1 MLCLLFSS
9 NPQNQTFPF
18 RVYNNIIEFRR
29 IFMKTRKI
37 TSLVVVLFC
46 FSILVSSQDEDVLPL
61 SLQDCI
67 VKALQDNLNLAIQVY
82 NPEMADMSIT
92 QAKEYFMPSFDF
104 AFGRRRTDYPSY
116 WWLQGEDS
124 VVSKYGDY
132 SFAFTQQIP
141 TGGSFIL
148 SFNNYRSETNEL
160 FQLINPRYGATL
172 QFDFVQPLL
181 RNGGLKMGRKEII
194 IAENNLEISQTQF
207 ESVVQNTIY
216 TVVET
221 YWNLL
226 YAIEDLKVK
235 NQSLQLA
242 RDLLA
247 KNKKEVEVGKLAPL
261 EVLNAE
267 TVVAQRE
274 ADILAA
280 EVLIKRREDLL
291 KYHLNMSDV
300 QALTPKSIVPMDR
313 PDFVK
318 KVISFDEAWQV
329 AQVKRPDLRANRKN
343 IENNDFKMSVAKNK
357 MLPGLDL
364 SFSYWSPG
372 ISGDRILYLD
382 DNPFL
387 GIIIGKAEGSAG
399 DAVGDALNF
408 KHNNW
413 NVALTLTLPLSNVTT
428 RAEYVKSRMELE
440 KSQLELEDNKKFAM
454 LDVNDAVREVETH
467 IKRVE
472 AYRLA
477 RELAQKRLEAE
488 EKKLDVGLTTNY
500 FVLTYQE
507 ELATA
512 RSTEIKSMLDYILA
526 LARLDRAMGSSLESW
541 NVRLPHIK

>member
-1 MLCLLFSS
+1 
-9 NPQNQTFPF
+9 
-18 RVYNNIIEFRR
+18 
-29 IFMKTRKI
+29 MKTRTI
-37 TSLVVVLFC
+37 ISLVVVLFVFTF
-46 FSILVSSQDEDVLPL
+46 FSYSQDNDVLPM

-67 VKALQDNLNLAIQVY
+67 AKALKDNLNLAIQVY
-82 NPEMADMSIT
+82 TPEMADMTIT
-92 QAKEYFMPSFDF
+92 QAKEYFMPNLDF
-104 AFGRRRTDYPSY
+104 SFGRRRTDYPSY
-116 WWLQGEDS
+116 WWLQGEES

-132 SFAFTQQIP
+132 TLALTQQIP
-141 TGGSFIL
+141 TGGSF
-148 SFNNYRSETNEL
+148 SVTFNNYRSDTNEP
-160 FQLINPRYGATL
+160 FQLINPRYGASL

-181 RNGGLKMGRKEII
+181 RNGGLKIGRKEII

-207 ESVVQNTIY
+207 ESIVQDTVY
-216 TVVET
+216 TVVES

-235 NQSLQLA
+235 QQSLQLA

-247 KNKKEVEVGKLAPL
+247 KNQKEVEVGKLAPL

-291 KYHLNMSDV
+291 KYHLNMSDI
-300 QALTPKSIVPMDR
+300 QEIKRQSIVPMDR
-313 PDFVK
+313 PEFVK
-318 KVISFDEAWQV
+318 KTISFDEAWQV
-329 AQVKRPDLRANRKN
+329 AQARRPDLRAQKKT
-343 IENNDFKMSVAKNK
+343 IANNEFKMSVAKNK

-372 ISGDRILYLD
+372 ISGDRILYLE

-387 GIIIGKAEGSAG
+387 GIEVGKEKGSVGAAIG
-399 DAVGDALNF
+399 DAFDF
-408 KHNNW
+408 RHNNW
-413 NVALTLTLPLSNVTT
+413 NLALTLTLPLGNVTT
-428 RAEYVKSRMELE
+428 RAEYVKSRMEFE
-440 KSQLELEDNKKFAM
+440 KSQLELEDNLRFAM

-477 RELAQKRLEAE
+477 RELAERRLEAE
-488 EKKLDVGLTTNY
+488 ERKMEVGLTTNY

-507 ELATA
+507 ELANA
-512 RSTEIKSMLDYILA
+512 RSIEIKSMLDYILA
-526 LARLDRAMGSSLESW
+526 LARLDKAMGTSLESW
-541 NVRLPHIK
+541 NVRMPHLK

>member
-1 MLCLLFSS
+1 
-9 NPQNQTFPF
+9 
-18 RVYNNIIEFRR
+18 
-29 IFMKTRKI
+29 MKTRTI
-37 TSLVVVLFC
+37 ISIVIVLF
-46 FSILVSSQDEDVLPL
+46 SVSFLAYSQNEDVLPM

-67 VKALQDNLNLAIQVY
+67 AKALQDNLNLAIQVY
-82 NPEMADMSIT
+82 NPEMADMTIT

-104 AFGRRRTDYPSY
+104 AYGRRQTDSPSY

-132 SFAFTQQIP
+132 SLALTQQIP
-141 TGGSFIL
+141 TGGSFMI

-207 ESVVQNTIY
+207 ESVVQDTVY
-216 TVVET
+216 TVVEA

-226 YAIEDLKVK
+226 YVIEDLKVK
-235 NQSLQLA
+235 QQSLQLA

-280 EVLIKRREDLL
+280 EVLVERREDML

-300 QALTPKSIVPMDR
+300 QEIKRKSIVPMDR
-313 PDFVK
+313 PGFLK

-329 AQVKRPDLRANRKN
+329 AQVKRPDLRTNRKN
-343 IENNDFKMSVAKNK
+343 IENNEFKMSIAKNK

-372 ISGDRILYLD
+372 ISGDRIRYLD
-382 DNPFL
+382 DDPFL
-387 GIIIGKAEGSAG
+387 GIIIGKESGSAG
-399 DAVGDALNF
+399 DAIGDAF
-408 KHNNW
+408 KFQNNNW
-413 NVALTLTLPLSNVTT
+413 NIALTLSLPLSNVTT

-440 KSQLELEDNKKFAM
+440 KSQLELEDNEKFAM
-454 LDVNDAVREVETH
+454 LDVNDAVREVDTH

-477 RELAQKRLEAE
+477 RELAQRRLEAE

-500 FVLTYQE
+500 FVLTYQD
-507 ELATA
+507 ELANA
-512 RSTEIKSMLDYILA
+512 RSTEIRSMLDYILA
-526 LARLDRAMGSSLESW
+526 LARLDRAMGTSLESW

>member
-1 MLCLLFSS
+1 MIRFSNINLLAAFM
-9 NPQNQTFPF
+9 
-18 RVYNNIIEFRR
+18 NNSRYIEFRR
-29 IFMKTRKI
+29 ILMKTRKI
-37 TSLVVVLFC
+37 ISLVVVLFC
-46 FSILVSSQDEDVLPL
+46 FSILASSQDENVLPL

-67 VKALQDNLNLAIQVY
+67 AKALQNNLNLAIQVY

-104 AFGRRRTDYPSY
+104 AFGKRRTDYPSY

-207 ESVVQNTIY
+207 ESVVQDTIY

-274 ADILAA
+274 AEILAA

-300 QALTPKSIVPMDR
+300 QALAPKSIVPMDR

>member
-1 MLCLLFSS
+1 
-9 NPQNQTFPF
+9 
-18 RVYNNIIEFRR
+18 
-29 IFMKTRKI
+29 MKTRKI

-92 QAKEYFMPSFDF
+92 QAKEYFMPSLDF

-141 TGGSFIL
+141 TGGSFVL

-313 PDFVK
+313 PDFIK

-413 NVALTLTLPLSNVTT
+413 NVALTLTLPLSNVIT

>member
-1 MLCLLFSS
+1 
-9 NPQNQTFPF
+9 
-18 RVYNNIIEFRR
+18 
-29 IFMKTRKI
+29 MKTRTVI
-37 TSLVVVLFC
+37 SLVVIF
-46 FSILVSSQDEDVLPL
+46 FSFTFLAYSQEKEVLPM

-67 VKALQDNLNLAIQVY
+67 AKALEDNLNLAIQVY
-82 NPEMADMSIT
+82 SPEMADMTIT
-92 QAKEYFMPSFDF
+92 QAKEYFMPNFDF
-104 AFGRRRTDYPSY
+104 AFGKRRTDYPSY
-116 WWLQGEDS
+116 WFLQGEDS

-132 SFAFTQQIP
+132 TLGLTQQIP
-141 TGGSFIL
+141 TGGSFIV
-148 SFNNYRSETNEL
+148 SFNNYKSETNEL

-194 IAENNLEISQTQF
+194 IAENNLDISQTQF
-207 ESVVQNTIY
+207 ESVVQDTVY
-216 TVVET
+216 TVVES

-226 YAIEDLKVK
+226 YAIEDVKVK
-235 NQSLQLA
+235 KQSLQLA

-274 ADILAA
+274 ADILAS
-280 EVLIKRREDLL
+280 EVLIERREDLL

-300 QALTPKSIVPMDR
+300 QEITRKSIVPMDR
-313 PDFVK
+313 PDFIE

-329 AQVKRPDLRANRKN
+329 AKVKRPDLRANRKN
-343 IENNDFKMSVAKNK
+343 IANNEFKMSVAKNK

-387 GIIIGKAEGSAG
+387 GIVTGKDKGSAG
-399 DAVGDALNF
+399 DAVGDALKF
-408 KHNNW
+408 QHNNW

-440 KSQLELEDNKKFAM
+440 KSQLELEDSEKFAM
-454 LDVNDAVREVETH
+454 LDVNDAVREVDTH

-477 RELAQKRLEAE
+477 RELAQRRLEAE

-500 FVLTYQE
+500 FVLTYQD
-507 ELATA
+507 ELANA

-526 LARLDRAMGSSLESW
+526 LARLDRAMGTSLESW
-541 NVRLPHIK
+541 NVRLPHVK

>member
-1 MLCLLFSS
+1 MKS
-9 NPQNQTFPF
+9 
-18 RVYNNIIEFRR
+18 RII
-29 IFMKTRKI
+29 I
-37 TSLVVVLFC
+37 SLVVVLFS
-46 FSILVSSQDEDVLPL
+46 FTFFAHSQDEDVLPM

-67 VKALQDNLNLAIQVY
+67 AKALEDNLNLAIQVY
-82 NPEMADMSIT
+82 NPEMADMTIT

-104 AFGRRRTDYPSY
+104 AYGKRRTDYPSY
-116 WWLQGEDS
+116 WFLQGEES

-132 SFAFTQQIP
+132 SLGLTQQIP

-207 ESVVQNTIY
+207 ESVVQDTVY
-216 TVVET
+216 TVVES

-235 NQSLQLA
+235 QQSLQLA

-274 ADILAA
+274 AEILAA

-291 KYHLNMSDV
+291 KYHLDMSDV
-300 QALTPKSIVPMDR
+300 QEITRKSIIPIDR
-313 PDFVK
+313 PDIVK
-318 KVISFDEAWQV
+318 KEISFDEAWQV
-329 AQVKRPDLRANRKN
+329 AQVKRPDLRANRKK
-343 IENNDFKMSVAKNK
+343 IENNEFLMSVAKNK
-357 MLPGLDL
+357 MLPALDL

-382 DNPFL
+382 DDPFL
-387 GIIIGKAEGSAG
+387 GIVIGKEKGGAG
-399 DAVGDALNF
+399 DAIGDALKF
-408 KHNNW
+408 KNNNW
-413 NVALTLTLPLSNVTT
+413 NVALTLRLPLSNVTSK
-428 RAEYVKSRMELE
+428 AEYVKSRMELE
-440 KSQLELEDNKKFAM
+440 KSRLEQEDNEKFAM
-454 LDVNDAVREVETH
+454 LDVNDAVREVDTH

-477 RELAQKRLEAE
+477 RELAQRRLEAE
-488 EKKLDVGLTTNY
+488 QKKLDVGLTTNY
-500 FVLTYQE
+500 FVLTYQD
-507 ELATA
+507 ELASA
-512 RSTEIKSMLDYILA
+512 RSTEIKSILDYILA
-526 LARLDRAMGSSLESW
+526 LARLDRAMGTSLENW

>member
-1 MLCLLFSS
+1 
-9 NPQNQTFPF
+9 
-18 RVYNNIIEFRR
+18 
-29 IFMKTRKI
+29 MKTRKI
-37 TSLVVVLFC
+37 ISLVVVLFC
-46 FSILVSSQDEDVLPL
+46 FSILASSQDENVLPL

-67 VKALQDNLNLAIQVY
+67 AKALQDNLNLAIQVY

-104 AFGRRRTDYPSY
+104 AFGKRRTDYPSY

-207 ESVVQNTIY
+207 ESVVQDTIY

>member
-1 MLCLLFSS
+1 M
-9 NPQNQTFPF
+9 QT
-18 RVYNNIIEFRR
+18 RTII
-29 IFMKTRKI
+29 
-37 TSLVVVLFC
+37 SLVVVLFC
-46 FSILVSSQDEDVLPL
+46 FSFLGYGQDQDVLPM

-67 VKALQDNLNLAIQVY
+67 AKALKDNLNLAIQVY
-82 NPEMADMSIT
+82 TPEIADMTIT
-92 QAKEYFMPSFDF
+92 QAKEYFMPYFDF
-104 AFGRRRTDYPSY
+104 AFGRRHTDYPSY

-132 SFAFTQQIP
+132 SLALTQQIP
-141 TGGSFIL
+141 TGGSFVVT
-148 SFNNYRSETNEL
+148 FNNYRSETNEL

-181 RNGGLKMGRKEII
+181 RNGGFKMGKKEII
-194 IAENNLEISQTQF
+194 IAENNLAISQTQF
-207 ESVVQNTIY
+207 ESVVQDTVY
-216 TVVET
+216 TVVES

-235 NQSLQLA
+235 QQSLQLA

-247 KNKKEVEVGKLAPL
+247 KNQKEVEVGKLAPL

-300 QALTPKSIVPMDR
+300 QEVPRKSIVPMDR
-313 PDFVK
+313 PDLVK
-318 KVISFDEAWQV
+318 KTISFDDAWQV
-329 AQVKRPDLRANRKN
+329 AQAKRPDLRAQRKT
-343 IENNDFKMSVAKNK
+343 IENNDFMMSVAKNQ

-364 SFSYWSPG
+364 SLSYWSPG

-387 GIIIGKAEGSAG
+387 GIVIGKDEGSAG
-399 DAVGDALNF
+399 DAIGDAF
-408 KHNNW
+408 KFQYNNW
-413 NVALTLTLPLSNVTT
+413 NLALTLTLPLSNLTT
-428 RAEYVKSRMELE
+428 KAEYVKRRMELE
-440 KSQLELEDNKKFAM
+440 KSQLELEDKLKFAM
-454 LDVNDAVREVETH
+454 LDVNDAVREMETH

-477 RELAQKRLEAE
+477 RELAERRLEAE
-488 EKKLDVGLTTNY
+488 ERKMEVGLTTNY

-507 ELATA
+507 ELANA
-512 RSTEIKSMLDYILA
+512 RSIEIKSMLDYILA
-526 LARLDRAMGSSLESW
+526 LARLDRAMGTSLESW

>member
-1 MLCLLFSS
+1 M
-9 NPQNQTFPF
+9 
-18 RVYNNIIEFRR
+18 NNSRYIEFRR
-29 IFMKTRKI
+29 ILMKTRKI
-37 TSLVVVLFC
+37 ISLVVVLFC
-46 FSILVSSQDEDVLPL
+46 FSILASSQDENVLPL

-67 VKALQDNLNLAIQVY
+67 AKALQNNLNLAIQVY

-104 AFGRRRTDYPSY
+104 AFGKRRTDYPSY

-207 ESVVQNTIY
+207 ESVVQDTIY

>member
-1 MLCLLFSS
+1 
-9 NPQNQTFPF
+9 
-18 RVYNNIIEFRR
+18 
-29 IFMKTRKI
+29 MKTLKFV
-37 TSLVVVLFC
+37 SLVVVLFC
-46 FSILVSSQDEDVLPL
+46 FSILASSQDEDVLPL

-104 AFGRRRTDYPSY
+104 AFGKRRTDYPSY

-207 ESVVQNTIY
+207 ESVVQDTIY
-216 TVVET
+216 TVVEA

-313 PDFVK
+313 PDFVE

-399 DAVGDALNF
+399 DAVGDALSF

-413 NVALTLTLPLSNVTT
+413 NVALTLTLPLSNVIT

-454 LDVNDAVREVETH
+454 LDVNDAVREVATH

>member
-1 MLCLLFSS
+1 MKIR
-9 NPQNQTFPF
+9 T
-18 RVYNNIIEFRR
+18 II
-29 IFMKTRKI
+29 
-37 TSLVVVLFC
+37 SLVVVFFC
-46 FSILVSSQDEDVLPL
+46 VSNFTYSQDADVLPM

-67 VKALQDNLNLAIQVY
+67 ARALKDNLNLAIQVY
-82 NPEMADMSIT
+82 NPEIADMDIT
-92 QAKEYFMPSFDF
+92 QAKEYFMPNFDF

-132 SFAFTQQIP
+132 TLGLTQQIP
-141 TGGSFIL
+141 TGGNFIIT
-148 SFNNYRSETNEL
+148 FNNYRSETNEL
-160 FQLINPRYGATL
+160 FQLINPRYGASL

-207 ESVVQNTIY
+207 ESVVQDTVY
-216 TVVET
+216 TVVEA

-235 NQSLQLA
+235 QQSLQLA

-300 QALTPKSIVPMDR
+300 QEVAPKSIVPLDR

-329 AQVKRPDLRANRKN
+329 AQTKRPDLRAQKKT
-343 IENNDFKMSVAKNK
+343 IENNEFKMSVAKNK

-387 GIIIGKAEGSAG
+387 GIVIGKEEGSAG
-399 DAVGDALNF
+399 DAIADAF
-408 KHNNW
+408 KFQHNNW
-413 NVALTLTLPLSNVTT
+413 NLALTLTLPLSNLTSK
-428 RAEYVKSRMELE
+428 AEYVKSRMELE
-440 KSQLELEDNKKFAM
+440 KSQLELEDNLKFAM

-477 RELAQKRLEAE
+477 RELAERRLEAE
-488 EKKLDVGLTTNY
+488 ERKMDVGLTTNY

-507 ELATA
+507 ELANA

-526 LARLDRAMGSSLESW
+526 LARLDRAMGTSLESW
-541 NVRLPHIK
+541 NVRLPHIRKN

>member
-1 MLCLLFSS
+1 
-9 NPQNQTFPF
+9 
-18 RVYNNIIEFRR
+18 
-29 IFMKTRKI
+29 MKTRAI
-37 TSLVVVLFC
+37 LSLVGILFC
-46 FSILVSSQDEDVLPL
+46 FSFLVFGQEEDVLPM

-67 VKALQDNLNLAIQVY
+67 AKALKDNLNLAIQVF
-82 NPEMADMSIT
+82 NPEIADMTIT
-92 QAKEYFMPSFDF
+92 QAKEYFAPNLDF
-104 AFGRRRTDYPSY
+104 AFGRRRTEYPSY
-116 WWLQGEDS
+116 WWLQGEEA
-124 VVSKYGDY
+124 VWNKYGDY
-132 SFAFTQQIP
+132 SLAITQQIP
-141 TGGSFIL
+141 TGGSFSV
-148 SFNNYRSETNEL
+148 SFNNYKSETNEL

-207 ESVVQNTIY
+207 ESVVQDTVY
-216 TVVET
+216 TVVES

-235 NQSLQLA
+235 QQSLQLA

-247 KNKKEVEVGKLAPL
+247 KNQKEVEVGKLAPL

-274 ADILAA
+274 ADILVA

-291 KYHLNMSDV
+291 KYHLNMSDL
-300 QALTPKSIVPMDR
+300 QDIKSKKIVPLDR
-313 PDFVK
+313 PDFVRK
-318 KVISFDEAWQV
+318 TISFDEAWQV
-329 AQVKRPDLRANRKN
+329 AQARRPDLRAQKKT
-343 IENNDFKMSVAKNK
+343 IENNEFRMSVARNK

-372 ISGDRILYLD
+372 ISGDRVLYLE

-387 GIIIGKAEGSAG
+387 GVVVGKEEGS
-399 DAVGDALNF
+399 VGDAIGDAF
-408 KHNNW
+408 KFQNNNW
-413 NVALTLTLPLSNVTT
+413 NLALTLTLPLSNLTT
-428 RAEYVKSRMELE
+428 RAEYVKSRMELD
-440 KSQLELEDNKKFAM
+440 KSKLELEDNRRFAM

-477 RELAQKRLEAE
+477 RELAEKRLAAE
-488 EKKLDVGLTTNY
+488 ERKMDVGLTTNY

-512 RSTEIKSMLDYILA
+512 RSAEIKSMLDYILA
-526 LARLDRAMGSSLESW
+526 LARLDRAMGTSLESW

>member
-1 MLCLLFSS
+1 
-9 NPQNQTFPF
+9 
-18 RVYNNIIEFRR
+18 
-29 IFMKTRKI
+29 MKTLKFV
-37 TSLVVVLFC
+37 SLVVVLFC
-46 FSILVSSQDEDVLPL
+46 FSILASSQDEDVLPL
-61 SLQDCI
+61 SLHDCI

-104 AFGRRRTDYPSY
+104 AFGKRRTDYPSY

-207 ESVVQNTIY
+207 ESVVQDTIY
-216 TVVET
+216 TVVEA

-413 NVALTLTLPLSNVTT
+413 NVALTLTLPLSNVIT

-454 LDVNDAVREVETH
+454 LDVNDAVREVATH

>member
-1 MLCLLFSS
+1 
-9 NPQNQTFPF
+9 
-18 RVYNNIIEFRR
+18 
-29 IFMKTRKI
+29 
-37 TSLVVVLFC
+37 
-46 FSILVSSQDEDVLPL
+46 
-61 SLQDCI
+61 
-67 VKALQDNLNLAIQVY
+67 
-82 NPEMADMSIT
+82 
-92 QAKEYFMPSFDF
+92 
-104 AFGRRRTDYPSY
+104 
-116 WWLQGEDS
+116 
-124 VVSKYGDY
+124 
-132 SFAFTQQIP
+132 
-141 TGGSFIL
+141 
-148 SFNNYRSETNEL
+148 
-160 FQLINPRYGATL
+160 
-172 QFDFVQPLL
+172 
-181 RNGGLKMGRKEII
+181 
-194 IAENNLEISQTQF
+194 
-207 ESVVQNTIY
+207 
-216 TVVET
+216 
-221 YWNLL
+221 
-226 YAIEDLKVK
+226 
-235 NQSLQLA
+235 
-242 RDLLA
+242 
-247 KNKKEVEVGKLAPL
+247 
-261 EVLNAE
+261 
-267 TVVAQRE
+267 VVAQRE

-313 PDFVK
+313 PDFVE

-399 DAVGDALNF
+399 DAVGDALSF

-413 NVALTLTLPLSNVTT
+413 NVALTLTLPLSNVIT

-454 LDVNDAVREVETH
+454 LDVNDAVREVATH

>member
-1 MLCLLFSS
+1 M
-9 NPQNQTFPF
+9 
-18 RVYNNIIEFRR
+18 R
-29 IFMKTRKI
+29 TRKI
-37 TSLVVVLFC
+37 ILLAGVLFC
-46 FSILVSSQDEDVLPL
+46 LSILASGQDEDILPL

-67 VKALQDNLNLAIQVY
+67 AKALQDNLNLAIQVY
-82 NPEMADMSIT
+82 NPEMAGMSIT

-104 AFGRRRTDYPSY
+104 ALGRRRTDYPSY

-132 SFAFTQQIP
+132 SFALTQKIP
-141 TGGSFIL
+141 TGGSFVL
-148 SFNNYRSETNEL
+148 SFNNYKSETNEL

-216 TVVET
+216 TVVEA

-235 NQSLQLA
+235 QQSLQLA
-242 RDLLA
+242 RDLLE

-280 EVLIKRREDLL
+280 EVLIERREDLL
-291 KYHLNMSDV
+291 KYHLDMSDV
-300 QALTPKSIVPMDR
+300 QELKPKSIVPMDR

-329 AQVKRPDLRANRKN
+329 AQVKRPDLRANRKT
-343 IENNDFKMSVAKNK
+343 IENNEFMMSVVKNK

-372 ISGDRILYLD
+372 ISGDRILYLE

-387 GIIIGKAEGSAG
+387 GIIIGKEEGGAG
-399 DAVGDALNF
+399 DAIGDAF
-408 KHNNW
+408 KFQHNNW
-413 NVALTLTLPLSNVTT
+413 NVALTLTIPLSNVTT

-440 KSQLELEDNKKFAM
+440 KSQLELEDNQKFAM

-512 RSTEIKSMLDYILA
+512 RSTEIKSMMDYILA
-526 LARLDRAMGSSLESW
+526 LARLDRAMGTSLESW

>member
-1 MLCLLFSS
+1 
-9 NPQNQTFPF
+9 
-18 RVYNNIIEFRR
+18 
-29 IFMKTRKI
+29 MKTRSI
-37 TSLVVVLFC
+37 ISLVVVLISFT
-46 FSILVSSQDEDVLPL
+46 FVASSQEKDVLPM

-67 VKALQDNLNLAIQVY
+67 AKALEDNLNLAIQVY
-82 NPEMADMSIT
+82 SPEMADLTIT

-104 AFGRRRTDYPSY
+104 AFGRRRTEYPSY
-116 WWLQGEDS
+116 WFLQGEDA

-132 SFAFTQQIP
+132 SFAFNQQIP

-194 IAENNLEISQTQF
+194 IAKNNLEISQTQF
-207 ESVVQNTIY
+207 ESVVQDTIY
-216 TVVET
+216 TVVEA

-226 YAIEDLKVK
+226 HSIEDLKVK
-235 NQSLQLA
+235 QQSLQLA

-274 ADILAA
+274 AEILAA

-291 KYHLNMSDV
+291 KYHLNMSAV
-300 QALTPKSIVPMDR
+300 QEITRKSIVPMDR

-318 KVISFDEAWQV
+318 KAITFGEAWQV
-329 AQVKRPDLRANRKN
+329 AQVKRADLRAKRKN
-343 IENNDFKMSVAKNK
+343 IANNEFLMSVAKNK

-372 ISGDRILYLD
+372 ISGDRILYRD

-387 GIIIGKAEGSAG
+387 GIEIGKEPGGVGNAI
-399 DAVGDALNF
+399 GDALKF
-408 KHNNW
+408 KNNNW
-413 NVALTLTLPLSNVTT
+413 NVALTLTLPLSNLTT

-440 KSQLELEDNKKFAM
+440 KSQLEMEDNEKFAM
-454 LDVNDAVREVETH
+454 LDVNDAVREVETQ

-488 EKKLDVGLTTNY
+488 QKKLDVGLTTNY
-500 FVLTYQE
+500 FVLTYQD
-507 ELATA
+507 ELASA
-512 RSTEIKSMLDYILA
+512 RSIEIKSLMDYILA
-526 LARLDRAMGSSLESW
+526 LARLDRAMGTSLESW

>member
-1 MLCLLFSS
+1 
-9 NPQNQTFPF
+9 
-18 RVYNNIIEFRR
+18 
-29 IFMKTRKI
+29 
-37 TSLVVVLFC
+37 
-46 FSILVSSQDEDVLPL
+46 
-61 SLQDCI
+61 
-67 VKALQDNLNLAIQVY
+67 
-82 NPEMADMSIT
+82 
-92 QAKEYFMPSFDF
+92 
-104 AFGRRRTDYPSY
+104 
-116 WWLQGEDS
+116 
-124 VVSKYGDY
+124 
-132 SFAFTQQIP
+132 
-141 TGGSFIL
+141 
-148 SFNNYRSETNEL
+148 
-160 FQLINPRYGATL
+160 
-172 QFDFVQPLL
+172 
-181 RNGGLKMGRKEII
+181 
-194 IAENNLEISQTQF
+194 
-207 ESVVQNTIY
+207 
-216 TVVET
+216 
-221 YWNLL
+221 
-226 YAIEDLKVK
+226 
-235 NQSLQLA
+235 
-242 RDLLA
+242 
-247 KNKKEVEVGKLAPL
+247 
-261 EVLNAE
+261 
-267 TVVAQRE
+267 
-274 ADILAA
+274 
-280 EVLIKRREDLL
+280 
-291 KYHLNMSDV
+291 
-300 QALTPKSIVPMDR
+300 
-313 PDFVK
+313 
-318 KVISFDEAWQV
+318 
-329 AQVKRPDLRANRKN
+329 
-343 IENNDFKMSVAKNK
+343 
-357 MLPGLDL
+357 
-364 SFSYWSPG
+364 G

>member
-1 MLCLLFSS
+1 
-9 NPQNQTFPF
+9 
-18 RVYNNIIEFRR
+18 
-29 IFMKTRKI
+29 
-37 TSLVVVLFC
+37 
-46 FSILVSSQDEDVLPL
+46 
-61 SLQDCI
+61 
-67 VKALQDNLNLAIQVY
+67 
-82 NPEMADMSIT
+82 
-92 QAKEYFMPSFDF
+92 
-104 AFGRRRTDYPSY
+104 
-116 WWLQGEDS
+116 
-124 VVSKYGDY
+124 
-132 SFAFTQQIP
+132 
-141 TGGSFIL
+141 
-148 SFNNYRSETNEL
+148 
-160 FQLINPRYGATL
+160 
-172 QFDFVQPLL
+172 
-181 RNGGLKMGRKEII
+181 MGRKEII

-207 ESVVQNTIY
+207 ESVVQDTVY
-216 TVVET
+216 TVVEA

-235 NQSLQLA
+235 QQSLQLA

-247 KNKKEVEVGKLAPL
+247 KNRKEVEVGKLAPL

-280 EVLIKRREDLL
+280 EVLIKRRADLL
-291 KYHLNMSDV
+291 KYHLNISDV
-300 QALTPKSIVPMDR
+300 QDIKPKSIVPLDR

-318 KVISFDEAWQV
+318 RVISFEEAWQV
-329 AQVKRPDLRANRKN
+329 AQQKRPDLRMLKKT
-343 IENNDFKMSVAKNK
+343 IENNEFKMSVAKNK

-372 ISGDRILYLD
+372 ISGDRILYD
-382 DNPFL
+382 DDDPFL
-387 GIIIGKAEGSAG
+387 GIIIRKEEGGAG
-399 DAVGDALNF
+399 DAIGDAF
-408 KHNNW
+408 KFQNNNW
-413 NVALTLTLPLSNVTT
+413 NIALTLSLPLSNFTS

-440 KSQLELEDNKKFAM
+440 KSQLELEDNEKFAM

-512 RSTEIKSMLDYILA
+512 RSTEIKSMLDYIIA
-526 LARLDRAMGSSLESW
+526 LARLDRAMGTSLESW
-541 NVRLPHIK
+541 NVRLPHIERR

>member
-1 MLCLLFSS
+1 MKS
-9 NPQNQTFPF
+9 
-18 RVYNNIIEFRR
+18 RIIV
-29 IFMKTRKI
+29 
-37 TSLVVVLFC
+37 SLVVVLFS
-46 FSILVSSQDEDVLPL
+46 FTFLSFSQDENVLPM

-67 VKALQDNLNLAIQVY
+67 EKALEDNLNLAIQVF
-82 NPEMADMSIT
+82 NPEMADVTIT

-104 AFGRRRTDYPSY
+104 AYGKRRTDYPSY
-116 WWLQGEDS
+116 WFLQGEDS

-132 SFAFTQQIP
+132 SLSLTQQIP
-141 TGGSFIL
+141 TGGSFIV
-148 SFNNYRSETNEL
+148 SFNNYKSETNEL

-207 ESVVQNTIY
+207 ETVVQDTVY

-226 YAIEDLKVK
+226 YSIEDLKVK
-235 NQSLQLA
+235 QQSLQLA

-291 KYHLNMSDV
+291 KYHLNMPDV
-300 QALTPKSIVPMDR
+300 QDITRKSIVPMDR

-318 KVISFDEAWQV
+318 KTITFDEAWQV
-329 AQVKRPDLRANRKN
+329 AQARRPDLRANRKN
-343 IENNDFKMSVAKNK
+343 IENSEFMMSVAKNK

-387 GIIIGKAEGSAG
+387 GIVIGKEDGSAG
-399 DAVGDALNF
+399 DAIGDAF
-408 KHNNW
+408 KFQNKNW
-413 NVALTLTLPLSNVTT
+413 NLALTLTLPLSNVTT
-428 RAEYVKSRMELE
+428 RAGYVKSRTELE
-440 KSQLELEDNKKFAM
+440 KNQLELEDSEKFAM
-454 LDVNDAVREVETH
+454 LDVNDAVREVETQ

-488 EKKLDVGLTTNY
+488 ERKLDVGLTTNY

-526 LARLDRAMGSSLESW
+526 LARLDRATGTSLESW

>member
-1 MLCLLFSS
+1 
-9 NPQNQTFPF
+9 
-18 RVYNNIIEFRR
+18 
-29 IFMKTRKI
+29 MKTLKFV
-37 TSLVVVLFC
+37 SLVVVLFC
-46 FSILVSSQDEDVLPL
+46 FSILASSQDEDVLPL

-104 AFGRRRTDYPSY
+104 AFGKRRTDYPSY

-207 ESVVQNTIY
+207 ESVVQDTIY
-216 TVVET
+216 TVVEA

-313 PDFVK
+313 PDFVE

-357 MLPGLDL
+357 ML
-364 SFSYWSPG
+364 FSYWSPG

-399 DAVGDALNF
+399 DAVGDALSF

-413 NVALTLTLPLSNVTT
+413 NVALTLTLPLSNVIT

-454 LDVNDAVREVETH
+454 LDVNDAVREVATH

>member
-1 MLCLLFSS
+1 
-9 NPQNQTFPF
+9 
-18 RVYNNIIEFRR
+18 
-29 IFMKTRKI
+29 MKTR
-37 TSLVVVLFC
+37 TMLLLVVIAFC
-46 FSILVSSQDEDVLPL
+46 FTFFARGQDEDILPL
-61 SLQDCI
+61 SLEDCI
-67 VKALQDNLNLAIQVY
+67 VKALEDNLNLAIQVY
-82 NPEMADMSIT
+82 TPEMADMTIT

-104 AFGRRRTDYPSY
+104 AYGRRRTDYPSY
-116 WWLQGEDS
+116 WWLQGEES

-132 SFAFTQQIP
+132 SISLTQQIP
-141 TGGSFIL
+141 TGGSFSVL
-148 SFNNYRSETNEL
+148 FNNYRSETNEL

-207 ESVVQNTIY
+207 ESVVQDTVYTI
-216 TVVET
+216 VEA

-226 YAIEDLKVK
+226 YAIEDFKVK
-235 NQSLQLA
+235 QQSLQLA
-242 RDLLA
+242 RDLLE

-300 QALTPKSIVPMDR
+300 QEIKPKKIVPMDR

-318 KVISFDEAWQV
+318 KVISFEEAWQI
-329 AQVKRPDLRANRKN
+329 AQTKRPDLRAQRKT
-343 IENNDFKMSVAKNK
+343 IENNEFMMSVAKNK

-372 ISGDRILYLD
+372 ISGDKILYLD
-382 DNPFL
+382 DNPL
-387 GIIIGKAEGSAG
+387 TGIVIGKEEGGAG
-399 DAVGDALNF
+399 DAIGDAF
-408 KHNNW
+408 KFQHNNW
-413 NVALTLTLPLSNVTT
+413 NVALTLTLPLANVTT
-428 RAEYVKSRMELE
+428 RAEYVKSRMEVE
-440 KSQLELEDNKKFAM
+440 KSRLEMEDKQKFAM

-477 RELAQKRLEAE
+477 RELAQRRLEAE

-507 ELATA
+507 ELANA

-526 LARLDRAMGSSLESW
+526 LARLDRAMGASLESW
-541 NVRLPHIK
+541 NVRLPQTR

>member
-1 MLCLLFSS
+1 
-9 NPQNQTFPF
+9 
-18 RVYNNIIEFRR
+18 
-29 IFMKTRKI
+29 MKTRTI
-37 TSLVVVLFC
+37 ISLMVVLFC
-46 FSILVSSQDEDVLPL
+46 FTLLARSQDEDVLPM

-67 VKALQDNLNLAIQVY
+67 AKALKDNLNLAIQIY
-82 NPEMADMSIT
+82 NPEIADMTIT

-104 AFGRRRTDYPSY
+104 ALGRRRTDSPSY

-132 SFAFTQQIP
+132 SLSFNQQIP
-141 TGGSFIL
+141 TGGNFVISFD
-148 SFNNYRSETNEL
+148 NYRTETNEA

-194 IAENNLEISQTQF
+194 IAEYNLDISQTQF
-207 ESVVQNTIY
+207 ESVVQDTVY
-216 TVVET
+216 TVVEA

-226 YAIEDLKVK
+226 YAVEDLKVK
-235 NQSLQLA
+235 QQSLQLA
-242 RDLLA
+242 RDLLQ

-291 KYHLNMSDV
+291 KYYLNMSDV
-300 QALTPKSIVPMDR
+300 QDIKPKSIVPLDR

-318 KVISFDEAWQV
+318 KVISFEEAWRV
-329 AQVKRPDLRANRKN
+329 AQEKRPDLQAKKKT
-343 IENNDFKMSVAKNK
+343 IESNEFKMGVAKNK

-372 ISGDRILYLD
+372 LSGDRVLYLD
-382 DNPFL
+382 DDPFL
-387 GIIIGKAEGSAG
+387 GIVIGKKPGSAR
-399 DAVGDALNF
+399 DAIGDALKFQN
-408 KHNNW
+408 NNW
-413 NVALTLTLPLSNVTT
+413 NIALTLSLPLGNVTT
-428 RAEYVKSRMELE
+428 RAEYVKARMELD
-440 KSQLELEDNKKFAM
+440 KSRLEMEDSEKFAM

-477 RELAQKRLEAE
+477 RELAQRRLEAE

-507 ELATA
+507 ELANA

-526 LARLDRAMGSSLESW
+526 QARLDRAMGTSLETW
-541 NVRLPHIK
+541 NVRLPYIKRP

>member
-1 MLCLLFSS
+1 
-9 NPQNQTFPF
+9 
-18 RVYNNIIEFRR
+18 
-29 IFMKTRKI
+29 MKTRTI
-37 TSLVVVLFC
+37 ISLVFIFFC
-46 FSILVSSQDEDVLPL
+46 FSFLVYSQDEDVLPM

-67 VKALQDNLNLAIQVY
+67 AKALEDNLNLAIQVY
-82 NPEMADMSIT
+82 NPEMADMTIT

-104 AFGRRRTDYPSY
+104 AFGRRRTDSPSY

-132 SFAFTQQIP
+132 SLAVTQQIP
-141 TGGSFIL
+141 TGGSLNL

-160 FQLINPRYGATL
+160 FQLINPRHGATL

-207 ESVVQNTIY
+207 ESVVQDTVY
-216 TVVET
+216 TVVES

-235 NQSLQLA
+235 QQSLQLA

-280 EVLIKRREDLL
+280 EVLIKRQEDLL

-300 QALTPKSIVPMDR
+300 QEITRKSIIPMDR

-329 AQVKRPDLRANRKN
+329 AQMKRPDLQANRKT
-343 IENNDFKMSVAKNK
+343 IENNEFKKSIAKNK

-382 DNPFL
+382 NDPFL
-387 GIIIGKAEGSAG
+387 GIIIGKEPGSSG
-399 DAVGDALNF
+399 DAIGDAF
-408 KHNNW
+408 KFKNNNW
-413 NVALTLTLPLSNVTT
+413 NIALTLSLPLSNVTT
-428 RAEYVKSRMELE
+428 RAEFVKSRMELE
-440 KSQLELEDNKKFAM
+440 KSQLELENSEKFAM

-467 IKRVE
+467 IKRFE

-477 RELAQKRLEAE
+477 RELAQRRLEAE
-488 EKKLDVGLTTNY
+488 QKKLDVGLTTNY
-500 FVLTYQE
+500 FVLTYQD
-507 ELATA
+507 ELANA
-512 RSTEIKSMLDYILA
+512 RSIEIKSMMDYILA
-526 LARLDRAMGSSLESW
+526 LARLDRAMGTSLESW

>member
-1 MLCLLFSS
+1 
-9 NPQNQTFPF
+9 
-18 RVYNNIIEFRR
+18 
-29 IFMKTRKI
+29 MKTRKI
-37 TSLVVVLFC
+37 ISLVVVLFC
-46 FSILVSSQDEDVLPL
+46 FSILASSQDENVLPL

-67 VKALQDNLNLAIQVY
+67 AKALQDNLNLAIQVY

-104 AFGRRRTDYPSY
+104 AFGKRRTDYPSY

-207 ESVVQNTIY
+207 ESVVQDTIY

-242 RDLLA
+242 QDLLA

-387 GIIIGKAEGSAG
+387 G
-399 DAVGDALNF
+399 
-408 KHNNW
+408 
-413 NVALTLTLPLSNVTT
+413 
-428 RAEYVKSRMELE
+428 
-440 KSQLELEDNKKFAM
+440 
-454 LDVNDAVREVETH
+454 
-467 IKRVE
+467 
-472 AYRLA
+472 
-477 RELAQKRLEAE
+477 
-488 EKKLDVGLTTNY
+488 
-500 FVLTYQE
+500 
-507 ELATA
+507 
-512 RSTEIKSMLDYILA
+512 
-526 LARLDRAMGSSLESW
+526 
-541 NVRLPHIK
+541 